1 MFLGYLFGIVIALAI
16 QYAIITLAVKTGIRD
31 ALPHLKQA
39 AREVLAEQQGQQHPT
54 PRI

>member
-16 QYAIITLAVKTGIRD
+16 QFAIITLAVKFGIRD
-31 ALPHLKQA
+31 ALPHLVQA
-39 AREVLAEQQGQQHPT
+39 AREVLAERNGQQNPG